1 MSMTESLTLVV
12 RKEVAGVLDTNI
24 SEIENFVTERIK
36 DYAPESYM
44 GDADM
49 AKKDRAELN
58 KGKKLLGDARKAVID
73 RVMKPYRDFE
83 SRCKALEGLIDTAS
97 GKLDA
102 IVKEK
107 ENEEKEAKRALI
119 QTEWDSRNFD
129 LVPLD
134 KVFNPKWLNKT
145 YKLTDIANE
154 MSAIIERTYK
164 DLKTIERTYKDLK
177 TEKFADD
184 AETLKAHYLMCL
196 DIGDTL
202 DYGEELKKKRELAE
216 REAKERA
223 EREHIEHVNE
233 QKKELAQEQED
244 FARKSSMAGLVADAS
259 GEELEPA
266 IGEYV
271 LNVSVT
277 ESQLL
282 GIKNYLNMQGIE
294 FECRSLEF

>member
-58 KGKKLLGDARKAVID
+58 KAKKALGEARKSVID
-73 RVMKPYRDFE
+73 RLMKPYRDFE

-102 IVKEK
+102 IVKER
-107 ENEEKEAKRALI
+107 EAEEKEAKRALI

-154 MSAIIERTYK
+154 MTVIIERTYK
-164 DLKTIERTYKDLK
+164 DLKTI
-177 TEKFADD
+177 EKFADD

-233 QKKELAQEQED
+233 QKKELAQEQKD
-244 FARKSSMAGLVADAS
+244 FARKSSVAGLVADAS